1 MSARSARTETPTL
14 AGAPISWG
22 VCEVPGWGAML
33 PPERVFGE
41 MAALGLRATELGPV
55 DDYLALDAE
64 AIRAALDPHGLRLV
78 GGFVPLV
85 LHGATIDAALER
97 ARQVGGVMAAA
108 GADTFVLAVV
118 ADEEWSAPPPLD
130 DAGWS
135 RLGANVDAVAA
146 AVAELGL
153 TLAIH
158 PHQGTLIEEAADVQ
172 RLLDRT
178 SAGWCLDPGHLVIG
192 GFDPVD
198 FVRLHGE
205 RIVHVHLKDVD
216 RAIVRRLR
224 AGELSLMEAV
234 QAGLFRPLGRGDGR
248 IAEVLELLR
257 EQEYG
262 RWMVLEQD
270 TAITGQEPPVG
281 SGPINSVRE
290 SLAFLDT
297 TAPSREEVPR

>member
-1 MSARSARTETPTL
+1 MTAPPARTETPTL

-22 VCEVPGWGAML
+22 VCEVPGWGTML

-41 MAALGLRATELGPV
+41 MATLGLRATELGPV
-55 DDYLALDAE
+55 DDYLALDAD
-64 AIRAALDPHGLRLV
+64 AIRGALQPHGLRLV

-85 LHGATIDAALER
+85 LHGPAIDGALEQ
-97 ARQVGGVMAAA
+97 ARRIGGVMAAA
-108 GADTFVLAVV
+108 GADTFVLAIV

-135 RLGANVDAVAA
+135 RLGAHVDAVAA

-172 RLLDRT
+172 RLLDRS
-178 SAGWCLDPGHLVIG
+178 SAGWCLDPGHLVRRYG
-192 GFDPVD
+192 D
-198 FVRLHGE
+198 

-216 RAIVRRLR
+216 RAIVTRLR

-290 SLAFLDT
+290 SLAFLES

>member
-1 MSARSARTETPTL
+1 
-14 AGAPISWG
+14 
-22 VCEVPGWGAML
+22 ML

-41 MAALGLRATELGPV
+41 MAQLGLQATELGPV

-64 AIRAALDPHGLRLV
+64 AIRDALEPHGLRLV

-85 LHGATIDAALER
+85 LHGPDITEALEQ
-97 ARQVGGVMAAA
+97 ARRIGGVMAAA
-108 GADTFVLAVV
+108 GADTFVLAII
-118 ADEEWSAPPPLD
+118 ADADWSAPPALNAED
-130 DAGWS
+130 WVRIG
-135 RLGANVDAVAA
+135 RHVDEVAA

-153 TLAIH
+153 TLAVH
-158 PHQGTLIEEAADVQ
+158 PHQGTLIEEASDVQ
-172 RLLDRT
+172 RLLET
-178 SAGWCLDPGHLVIG
+178 STAGWCLDPGHLVIG

-198 FVRLHGE
+198 FVRLHGD

-216 RAIVRRLR
+216 RAIVTRLR

-257 EQEYG
+257 EQGYG

-297 TAPSREEVPR
+297 TAPEREEVRR